1 MFLYGLME
9 LHTKDVPIVLY
20 EPMELPGKVPRLLY
34 GLMGLPMKDVPTV
47 LCEPMELQMG

>member
-1 MFLYGLME
+1 ME
-9 LHTKDVPIVLY
+9 NVSRV
-20 EPMELPGKVPRLLY
+20 LY